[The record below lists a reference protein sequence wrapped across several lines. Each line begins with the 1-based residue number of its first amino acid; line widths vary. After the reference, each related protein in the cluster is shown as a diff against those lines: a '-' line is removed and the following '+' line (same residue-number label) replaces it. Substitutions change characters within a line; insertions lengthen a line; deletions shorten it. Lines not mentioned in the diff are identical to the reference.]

1 MSTLDARKN
10 FVVVQVSTGYNST
23 ATSIVLSAGEGA
35 KLPDPATAG
44 AFNMVWWNST
54 DYLNPA
60 DDPYKEIVR
69 CTARSTDTLTV
80 SRAQEGTSAQNHNLD
95 GKDYKMMMGLTAKMI
110 DDIETAIDG
119 KAASS
124 HNHNASDINAGTLPI
139 ARGGTGATSF
149 TNSQL
154 IQAKSDGSVLES
166 SGKTAPTGDI
176 VGTSDAQD
184 ITNKRN
190 QKRVYSTTSASS
202 LTPEIDTYDIFEFT
216 ALAANLT
223 INNYSSSTPVNGEM
237 MMFII
242 KDNGTA
248 RTISWG
254 NKFANGCA
262 TLPTTTTA
270 SKRSWILVQYN
281 STDSK
286 FYCISVGTQS

>member
-10 FVVVQVSTGYNST
+10 FAQVEVSTGYDSS
-23 ATSIVLSAGEGA
+23 ATSIVLANGEGS
-35 KLPDPATAG
+35 KLPDPATDG
-44 AFNMVWWNST
+44 AFNLVWWNATS
-54 DYLNPA
+54 YA
-60 DDPYKEIVR
+60 DPTNDPYREIVR

-80 SRAQEGTSAQNHNLD
+80 TRGQEGTTAQNHNIT
-95 GKDYKMMMGLTAKMI
+95 GKTYAMALTLTAKMI
-110 DDIETAIDG
+110 DDIETALDG
-119 KAASS
+119 KANTS
-124 HNHNASDINAGTLPI
+124 HTHNASDVNAGTLPI

-154 IQAKSDGSVLES
+154 IRAKSDGTVLES

-176 VGTSDAQD
+176 VGTSDTQEL
-184 ITNKRN
+184 TNKRN
-190 QKRVYSTTSASS
+190 KKRVYSTTSASS
-202 LTPEIDTYDIFEFT
+202 LTPEISTYDIFEFT
-216 ALAANLT
+216 ALAENLT
-223 INNYSSSTPVNGEM
+223 INNHSSSTPVNGEM

-262 TLPTTTTA
+262 TLPTTTTKN
-270 SKRSWILVQYN
+270 KRSWILVQWN

-286 FYCISVGTQS
+286 WYCISVGTSS